1 MNYALVAGI
10 GDENIAIWRDED
22 SLGTLK
28 IQVLADNQHQPHFA
42 VELED
47 AVVVGIYDVETV
59 IAVHEQVARR
69 LERTAFG
76 FDPVDDH
83 VENIGFG
90 DRHPIA
96 PGVDGVGVD
105 RR

>member
-1 MNYALVAGI
+1 MKILPSG
-10 GDENIAIWRDED
+10 ETED

-69 LERTAFG
+69 
-76 FDPVDDH
+76 P
-83 VENIGFG
+83 
-90 DRHPIA
+90 
-96 PGVDGVGVD
+96 
-105 RR
+105 